1 MLGRVRLRARQAT
14 PNYNPD
20 SKPEP
25 NPEPNLEPNPHPHP
39 DQVFEWGNET
49 NPGAALYVGEE
60 GLSEGGE
67 LTVYSDQFN
76 GQLLLHSGH
85 LWDETRASAPEVRLS
100 AGELSSREVGSRD
113 AGAEARR
120 TELMAARNLSH
131 VMDFSLQS
139 DELPAGLLPWLRL
152 ALATSAQVEAASG
165 AEDFDAPLSTA
176 SERLAVETLHV
187 TLDRTL
193 AEYDFD
199 VDEDEQ
205 LLEAVRRGRVVR
217 PAREVTA
224 VTYRLGCKRVL
235 LATRRLAA
243 AHLARWTQQ
252 QRQQTQQYQA
262 QQRQAQQQQ
271 QQRRQ
276 PQARSSPPSAAAA
289 KGAAAVAAAES
300 AAPSAESL
308 LEELPEVV
316 PAPMEEE
323 TVAVGVAASGA
334 QEEVVPREEPQ
345 PRAGKKKRK
354 KSKSASGG
362 SL

>member
-1 MLGRVRLRARQAT
+1 M
-14 PNYNPD
+14 
-20 SKPEP
+20 
-25 NPEPNLEPNPHPHP
+25 
-39 DQVFEWGNET
+39 FEWGNET

-85 LWDETRASAPEVRLS
+85 VWDETRASAPEVRLS

-243 AHLARWTQQ
+243 AHLVRWTQQ
-252 QRQQTQQYQA
+252 QRQQTQQTQQYQA
-262 QQRQAQQQQ
+262 QQRQAQQQR
-271 QQRRQ
+271 QRGQ
-276 PQARSSPPSAAAA
+276 PQARSSPPGAAAA

-300 AAPSAESL
+300 AAPSTESL

>member
-1 MLGRVRLRARQAT
+1 M
-14 PNYNPD
+14 
-20 SKPEP
+20 
-25 NPEPNLEPNPHPHP
+25 
-39 DQVFEWGNET
+39 FEWGNET

-85 LWDETRASAPEVRLS
+85 VWDETRASAPEVRLS

-152 ALATSAQVEAASG
+152 ALATSAQVEAATG

-271 QQRRQ
+271 QRRQ
-276 PQARSSPPSAAAA
+276 PQARSSPPSAAVA

-300 AAPSAESL
+300 TAPSAESL

-345 PRAGKKKRK
+345 PRDGKKKRK

>member
-1 MLGRVRLRARQAT
+1 M
-14 PNYNPD
+14 
-20 SKPEP
+20 
-25 NPEPNLEPNPHPHP
+25 
-39 DQVFEWGNET
+39 FEWGNET

-205 LLEAVRRGRVVR
+205 LLEAHMCMHTCTCTCVY
-217 PAREVTA
+217 AR
-224 VTYRLGCKRVL
+224 
-235 LATRRLAA
+235 
-243 AHLARWTQQ
+243 
-252 QRQQTQQYQA
+252 
-262 QQRQAQQQQ
+262 
-271 QQRRQ
+271 
-276 PQARSSPPSAAAA
+276 
-289 KGAAAVAAAES
+289 
-300 AAPSAESL
+300 AAPRGTL
-308 LEELPEVV
+308 
-316 PAPMEEE
+316 
-323 TVAVGVAASGA
+323 
-334 QEEVVPREEPQ
+334 
-345 PRAGKKKRK
+345 
-354 KSKSASGG
+354 
-362 SL
+362 

>member
-1 MLGRVRLRARQAT
+1 M
-14 PNYNPD
+14 
-20 SKPEP
+20 
-25 NPEPNLEPNPHPHP
+25 
-39 DQVFEWGNET
+39 FEWGNET

-85 LWDETRASAPEVRLS
+85 VWDETRASAPEVRLS

-243 AHLARWTQQ
+243 AHLVRWTQQ
-252 QRQQTQQYQA
+252 QRQQTQQTQQYQA
-262 QQRQAQQQQ
+262 QQRQAQQQR
-271 QQRRQ
+271 QRGQ
-276 PQARSSPPSAAAA
+276 PQARSSPPGAAAA

-323 TVAVGVAASGA
+323 TVAVEVAASGA
-334 QEEVVPREEPQ
+334 QEELVPREEPQ